1 MSLARFKVQA
11 LGFMTPARLIL
22 VPEAPSLWLHLLAS
36 SSAHFS
42 SQRILNFL
50 GTVHDV
56 EGLVRTSSMRYLIG
70 KLVLTH
76 WLHLAL
82 LLSWLS
88 GIPVHIGFQG
98 NLDLWLENPLRFSAI
113 AHSLW
118 EPHFGIQQMPAHQ
131 PGSACFYFW
140 SRTVGFVSA
149 LQLLTFGSALEVTAF
164 RCLCAG
170 VGARGNTPNLPFPLL
185 AHGSLLWS
193 GHLGWAV
200 HAHSQLLSPLALLS
214 FVGHES
220 ATSRSV
226 LLTDSI
232 HHHLAL
238 ATLIS
243 AHGCVAGNTA
253 RPNTCSRASLHRQL
267 ALACFGLASIVFVV
281 AHHIFWLPSA
291 GFLHSSLSPCSA
303 LLAHHLWLASAFLV
317 GAFVH
322 FQLCSLGGSCMQD
335 PGVGVAGNTPKAS
348 VVSHLSWVTL
358 FLGFHTL
365 ATFSHNDLLFAFAAT
380 DKAQIIQPILAQSI
394 QSCVG
399 KCEWLYMLCPAD
411 FLVHHALALGLHTSL
426 LILVKG
432 ALDTPGSL
440 LHIEKRQ
447 HGFGFACDGP
457 GRGGTCDISGWDAV
471 YLGAFWLSNTLGWL
485 SFYHHWRSLA
495 SFDAFG
501 STGCTLCGWFRDYLW
516 LNSGNL
522 VNGCSWSGSNE
533 LAVLAWSFLLGHL
546 IWATS
551 FMLLVSWRGYWQ
563 ELLECLLFL
572 HLKSPMVVSLWTAG
586 LTPVALSILQAR
598 CVGLGHF
605 TLGLV
610 GTFAAFLLSA

>member
-1 MSLARFKVQA
+1 M
-11 LGFMTPARLIL
+11 
-22 VPEAPSLWLHLLAS
+22 
-36 SSAHFS
+36 
-42 SQRILNFL
+42 
-50 GTVHDV
+50 
-56 EGLVRTSSMRYLIG
+56 RTSSMRYLIG

-98 NLDLWLENPLRFSAI
+98 NLELWLENPLRFSSI

-118 EPHFGIQQMPAHQ
+118 EPHFSIAVQQQCISKIEGAFQPQDDTASLNPLHPSAVAALLPSRQ
-131 PGSACFYFW
+131 LYQFTSPGSACFYFW
-140 SRTVGFVSA
+140 ARTVGFVSA
-149 LQLLTFGSALEVTAF
+149 LQFLTFGPALETAAF
-164 RCLCAG
+164 TCLSAG
-170 VGARGNTPNLPFPLL
+170 AGCWMGPNLPFPVL

-238 ATLIS
+238 ATLLTAGGSRQLFEPFNGSWASS
-243 AHGCVAGNTA
+243 ALL
-253 RPNTCSRASLHRQL
+253 SRASLHRQL
-267 ALACFGLASIVFVV
+267 ALACFGLASVVFVV
-281 AHHIFWLPSA
+281 AHHVFWLPSA
-291 GFLHSSLSPCSA
+291 GFVHSSLSPCNA

-322 FQLCSLGGSCMQD
+322 LQLASLAVRVTFW
-335 PGVGVAGNTPKAS
+335 PGKLKAA

-399 KCEWLYMLCPAD
+399 KCGWLYVLCPAD

-440 LHIEKRQ
+440 LHVEKRQ

-457 GRGGTCDISGWDAV
+457 GRGGTCDISGWDSV
-471 YLGAFWLSNTLGWL
+471 YLGAFWLENTLGWL
-485 SFYHHWRSLA
+485 CFYHHWRSLA
-495 SFDAFG
+495 SFDAFAA
-501 STGCTLCGWFRDYLW
+501 TGCSLCGWFRDYLW

-551 FMLLVSWRGYWQ
+551 FMFLISWRGYWQ
-563 ELLECLLFL
+563 ELVECLLFI
-572 HLKSPMVVSLWTAG
+572 HLKSPVVVSLWTAG

-605 TLGLV
+605 TVGLI

>member
-1 MSLARFKVQA
+1 M
-11 LGFMTPARLIL
+11 
-22 VPEAPSLWLHLLAS
+22 
-36 SSAHFS
+36 
-42 SQRILNFL
+42 
-50 GTVHDV
+50 
-56 EGLVRTSSMRYLIG
+56 RTSSMRYLIG

-118 EPHFGIQQMPAHQ
+118 EPHFGVQQIGPRSAFW
-131 PGSACFYFW
+131 PGSASFYFW

-164 RCLCAG
+164 GCLCAG
-170 VGARGNTPNLPFPLL
+170 VGVAAPRADRLPNLPFPLL
-185 AHGSLLWS
+185 AHGSLLWA

-238 ATLIS
+238 AALMEGAKGTQ
-243 AHGCVAGNTA
+243 AGSFA
-253 RPNTCSRASLHRQL
+253 RPNTFSRASLHRQL
-267 ALACFGLASIVFVV
+267 ALACFGLASVVFVV
-281 AHHIFWLPSA
+281 AHHVFWLPSA

-322 FQLCSLGGSCMQD
+322 FQILSLTERQVLPAAPGSLLGKGSGSTD
-335 PGVGVAGNTPKAS
+335 STPSVKAS

-440 LHIEKRQ
+440 LHVEKRQ

-533 LAVLAWSFLLGHL
+533 LAVLAWGFLLGHL

>member
-1 MSLARFKVQA
+1 
-11 LGFMTPARLIL
+11 
-22 VPEAPSLWLHLLAS
+22 
-36 SSAHFS
+36 
-42 SQRILNFL
+42 
-50 GTVHDV
+50 
-56 EGLVRTSSMRYLIG
+56 MRYLIG

-118 EPHFGIQQMPAHQ
+118 EPHFSMQQIGTRSAFW
-131 PGSACFYFW
+131 PGSASFYFW
-140 SRTVGFVSA
+140 ARTVGFVSA
-149 LQLLTFGSALEVTAF
+149 VQLLTFGPALEVAAF
-164 RCLCAG
+164 GCLCAG
-170 VGARGNTPNLPFPLL
+170 VGVAAPGPASLGPNLPFPLL
-185 AHGSLLWS
+185 AHGSLLWA

-226 LLTDSI
+226 LLTDSV

-238 ATLIS
+238 
-243 AHGCVAGNTA
+243 GCLWHLAGSFA
-253 RPNTCSRASLHRQL
+253 RPSTFSRASLHRQL
-267 ALACFGLASIVFVV
+267 ALACFGLASVVFVV
-281 AHHIFWLPSA
+281 AHHVFWLPSA
-291 GFLHSSLSPCSA
+291 GFLHSSLSSCSA

-322 FQLCSLGGSCMQD
+322 FQISSSGAASTARGLASTAS
-335 PGVGVAGNTPKAS
+335 KAS
-348 VVSHLSWVTL
+348 TTSGLSWVTL

-365 ATFSHNDLLFAFAAT
+365 ATFSHNDLLFAFGAT
-380 DKAQIIQPILAQSI
+380 DKAQVIQPILAQSI

-399 KCEWLYMLCPAD
+399 KCEWLYVLCPAD

-440 LHIEKRQ
+440 LHMEKRQ

-471 YLGAFWLSNTLGWL
+471 YLGAFWLANTLGWL
-485 SFYHHWRSLA
+485 CFYHHWRSLA